1 MAWEVPS
8 INRSLKWPMA
18 LEAPA
23 SQVNGK
29 PGIQGYNEELL
40 NKSVEALL
48 ETHKYQTWMGRCT
61 AFAWVFTIWLF
72 NIAMENHIF

>member
-1 MAWEVPS
+1 
-8 INRSLKWPMA
+8 MA

-40 NKSVEALL
+40 NKSVEARL
-48 ETHKYQTWMGRCT
+48 ETDYQTWMGRCT
-61 AFAWVFTIWLF
+61 AFTWVLPSGYLT
-72 NIAMENHIF
+72 